1 VQPDAVPLVA
11 ALALPFAAALL
22 VPLVHRV
29 VGQRVAYFAALVA
42 AASFGLLATQYGAQ
56 GAVELP
62 WIPALDVSL
71 TLYVDGLAL
80 LIAYLASGVGV
91 LVFTY
96 SYGYMAH
103 EHGHVKYYAT
113 LLAFMGSML
122 GVALAADLLA
132 LFVFWELTSVT
143 SFMLIGHHQREDASQ
158 YAARKSMLITV
169 AGGLFMLAGFLVLA
183 FASGDLA
190 TGRTFV
196 LVGTEESLIA
206 NAGAVREALQ
216 ASGLFLPA
224 LALVAVGAVTK
235 SAQAPFHVWL
245 PNAMEA
251 PTPVS
256 AFLHSATMVKAG
268 VYLVGRFR
276 PLFVPD
282 LPAIPEWTLL
292 LATLGLVSMT
302 ITAILAV
309 GATDIK
315 ELLAYST
322 ASHLGLIIAGYG
334 LAGAGAIELGA
345 ETGAFHILNHAVF
358 KAALFLVAGILAHEA
373 GTRRIDE
380 LGGLRRDLPIVAGI
394 TGVAALGMAGVPPFN
409 GFWSKE
415 LLFETTY
422 FVAKEQGGLFWLY
435 PAVAVFGSVFTFL
448 YSLKFLSLFF
458 GDRPDALGEVHRP
471 PLSMLAPPALL
482 GVIALVVGLVPQV
495 AIDTIVQSAFV
506 SSLPVGVEGHALKLS
521 LAKLLDPTP
530 YLGMSLL
537 TVALGAVAFP
547 FYDRLHRG
555 VRRARAVPYTSPNWY
570 YDGLTEGANGVSRS
584 LAKAVHGGPFRT
596 YAAPLLLGTSV
607 LALAGYVAAGAV
619 GVDGVGAIPPAPL
632 VLVLGV
638 AAVGAMAVTRA
649 PSHIAGVL
657 TLSIVGFMVA
667 IVYILANA
675 PDLALTQL
683 VIETLVLVIFLLVL
697 DKLPAYYGEIR
708 SRARTVADA
717 ALASLVGFTVFA
729 TVLLATSASPEDP
742 IFEFFLAR
750 AGVPA
755 EHGPVF
761 ADYGGGGN
769 VVNVILVDFRAFD
782 TLGEIAVVA
791 MAALSVLTLIGM
803 RARTDAGVEE
813 PATDAAT
820 QGVSPD
826 GTPDGGD
833 DTVADGGHAPAGAGG
848 GVAADS
854 EAGDDGDD
862 GGEGR

>member
-1 VQPDAVPLVA
+1 MQPDAGVLVA
-11 ALALPFAAALL
+11 ALALPFVAALL
-22 VPLVHRV
+22 VPALFRV
-29 VGQRVAYFAALVA
+29 LGQKVAFFAALVA
-42 AASFGLLATQYGAQ
+42 AGSFGLLATQYGAQ
-56 GAVELP
+56 GAVQLP
-62 WIPALDVSL
+62 WVPSLGVTL

-80 LIAYLASGVGV
+80 LIGFLASGVGV

-122 GVALAADLLA
+122 GVAFAADLLA

-143 SFMLIGHHQREDASQ
+143 SFLLIGHHQREAASQ

-183 FASGDLA
+183 FAAGDTA
-190 TGRTFV
+190 AGRTFV
-196 LVGTEESLIA
+196 LVGTGESLIA
-206 NAGAVREALQ
+206 NGDAVREALR
-216 ASGLFLPA
+216 ASGLFVPA
-224 LALVAVGAVTK
+224 LALVAAGAVTK

-282 LPAIPEWTLL
+282 LPAVPEWTFL
-292 LATLGLVSMT
+292 LATVGLVSMT

-334 LAGAGAIELGA
+334 LAGAEALELGA

-358 KAALFLVAGILAHEA
+358 KATLFLVAGIVAHEA
-373 GTRRIDE
+373 HTRKLSE
-380 LGGLRRDLPIVAGI
+380 LGGLRRDLPVVAGI
-394 TGVAALGMAGVPPFN
+394 TAIAALGMAGVPPFN

-422 FVAKEQGGLFWLY
+422 VVAKANGGLFWLY

-448 YSLKFLSLFF
+448 YSVRFLMLFF
-458 GDRPDALGEVHRP
+458 GDRPAALGDTDIHRP

-482 GVIALVVGLVPQV
+482 AGIAIVTSLVPQV
-495 AIDTIVQSAFV
+495 AIDIIVQSATEA
-506 SSLPVGVEGHALKLS
+506 SLPVGLEPHALKLS
-521 LAKLLDPTP
+521 IPKLFSFTP

-537 TVALGAVAFP
+537 TVALGAVTYP
-547 FYDRLHRG
+547 FYDQLHAG
-555 VRRARAVPYTSPNWY
+555 VRRAREVPVTSPNWY
-570 YDGLTEGANGVSRS
+570 YDTLTAGANPVSRR
-584 LAKAVHGGPFRT
+584 LAIAVHGGAFRT
-596 YAAPLLLGTSV
+596 YAAPFLLGTSV
-607 LALAGYVAAGAV
+607 LALAGYAATDAVPVDGIGAV
-619 GVDGVGAIPPAPL
+619 PSAPL
-632 VLVLGV
+632 VFVLGV
-638 AAVGAMAVTRA
+638 AVVGALAVARA

-657 TLSIVGFMVA
+657 MLSILGFMVA

-683 VIETLVLVIFLLVL
+683 LIETLVLVLFLLVL

-708 SRARTVADA
+708 TRSRAVADA
-717 ALASLVGFTVFA
+717 ALASLVGFTVFT
-729 TVLLATSASPEDP
+729 TVLVATSASPDDP
-742 IFEFFLAR
+742 IYEFLLAR

-755 EHGPVF
+755 EHGPFF
-761 ADYGGGGN
+761 ADHGGGSN

-782 TLGEIAVVA
+782 TLGEITVVA
-791 MAALSVLTLIGM
+791 MAALAVLTLVGM
-803 RARTDAGVEE
+803 RARTEAGANEAAERAPAPDGGRPDAVVEAADASGASDAGADHD
-813 PATDAAT
+813 ATDAE
-820 QGVSPD
+820 
-826 GTPDGGD
+826 GGD
-833 DTVADGGHAPAGAGG
+833 A
-848 GVAADS
+848 
-854 EAGDDGDD
+854 
-862 GGEGR
+862 R